1 MRHATRIARFAAI
14 GVFGALVL
22 TGCDD
27 DDPMSPGDVEVPD
40 SPLQG
45 QTVTQ
50 VDRFGLPAINTAFV
64 SGDANKNA
72 FNRAAPAND
81 GQFVPVAS
89 DVIQQRYAVP
99 ADLATALADA
109 VLPDV
114 QPLGNL
120 EGYAAT
126 GTPFNGRRLSDDVID
141 AELAILFGE
150 CPALPFPCPLS
161 EAGGGDPVPALA
173 SDNVDGNDREFLDEF
188 PFLAPPHQ
196 DS

>member
-1 MRHATRIARFAAI
+1 MRHATRIVRFAAI
-14 GVFGALVL
+14 GVLGALVL

-27 DDPMSPGDVEVPD
+27 DDPMSPGDMEVPV

-72 FNRAAPAND
+72 FNQAAPAND
-81 GQFVPVAS
+81 DQFVPVAAG
-89 DVIQQRYAVP
+89 VITDRYGVP
-99 ADLATALADA
+99 QAQAEALAGA

-126 GTPFNGRRLSDDVID
+126 GTPFNGRELSDDVID

-150 CPALPFPCPLS
+150 CPALPFDCPLS
-161 EAGGGDPVPALA
+161 DAGGGDPVPGLA

-188 PFLAPPHQ
+188 PFLAPPHE
-196 DS
+196 S